1 MAISLV
7 VLLHVSKRAV
17 DAGSATWWLDLCD
30 LLQTMRMPLFFT
42 VAGVFAASWVSSTR
56 SWSSLLRSKV
66 LLFAWVYAVWVLVRF
81 VWVVVIPPAR
91 DPVPLSELALRILW
105 PDGPGWFVVALA
117 VVFVLARAVDGLPRG
132 PVVAVACVTSVVF
145 LAGWVHVDNLVWDG
159 VGTYTA
165 FFLLGVVL
173 RRHALE
179 VGERI
184 PGWALTAVPLAWAGL
199 YVALAAADLESAPV
213 MAFLLRLAGVA
224 AGVCLAL
231 LLQDSAALRA
241 LGRGT
246 LPVYMAHQMLVVSA
260 VAWLSAAVAFDRHA
274 LLAVGAPLLITALL
288 VPATFALGRVA
299 PRWGLGWLFATPAWL
314 ERLAGAPQPAPR
326 PEPAASTV

>member
-1 MAISLV
+1 
-7 VLLHVSKRAV
+7 
-17 DAGSATWWLDLCD
+17 
-30 LLQTMRMPLFFT
+30 
-42 VAGVFAASWVSSTR
+42 
-56 SWSSLLRSKV
+56 
-66 LLFAWVYAVWVLVRF
+66 
-81 VWVVVIPPAR
+81 
-91 DPVPLSELALRILW
+91 
-105 PDGPGWFVVALA
+105 VVALA
-117 VVFVLARAVDGLPRG
+117 GMFVVARAANRLPPG
-132 PVVAVACVTSVVF
+132 PVLAVACVTSVVF
-145 LAGWVHVDNLVWDG
+145 LAGWVRLDNLVWDG

-199 YVALAAADLESAPV
+199 YVALAVAGLESAPV
-213 MAFLLRLAGVA
+213 VAFVLRLAGVA

-231 LLQDSAALRA
+231 LLQESAALRA

-246 LPVYMAHQMLVVSA
+246 LPVYMAHQMLVVTA
-260 VAWLSAAVAFDRHA
+260 VAWLSAALAFDRHA
-274 LLAVGAPLLITALL
+274 FLAVGAPLLITAAL

-314 ERLAGAPQPAPR
+314 ERLAGAPRPVLR
-326 PEPAASTV
+326 PEPAPSTV